1 MLPLTPMTYVCPD
14 CRQRV
19 EVKIHAEV
27 ICCTKCAQVMILA
40 KAKQENVFLF
50 DEVSPV
56 EILNISR
63 E

>member
-1 MLPLTPMTYVCPD
+1 MTYVCPD